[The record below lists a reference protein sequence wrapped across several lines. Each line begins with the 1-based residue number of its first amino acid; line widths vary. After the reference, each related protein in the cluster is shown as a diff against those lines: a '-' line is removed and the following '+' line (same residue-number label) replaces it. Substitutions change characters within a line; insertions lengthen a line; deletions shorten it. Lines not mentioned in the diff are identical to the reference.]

1 MAKVTLKTLADMK
14 QSGEK
19 FTSLT
24 AYDAT
29 LAHLVSSQ
37 GVEVILVGDSLGN
50 VIQGKNSTVP
60 VTVDDMCYHT
70 RCVTRAAHDAMIMV
84 DLPFASYAT
93 KEQAVANAAKIMQA
107 GAEVVKL
114 EGEGW
119 LPPIVAHLRQQGI
132 PVCVHMGLTP
142 QFVNVF
148 GGYKVQGRE
157 QERANSMIQAAIDLQ
172 ASGAAMLLLECVPSD
187 LAREITKA
195 VDIPVIGIGA
205 GNATDGQILVVH
217 DMLHLTPGRKPKFVK
232 NYMAGA
238 ASPQEAVAQ
247 YVAEVK
253 EGTFPA
259 PEHSFN

>member
-1 MAKVTLKTLADMK
+1 MAKVTLKTLAEMK

-29 LAHLVSSQ
+29 FAHLVSTQ

-50 VIQGKNSTVP
+50 VIQGNSSTVP

-70 RCVTRAAHDAMIMV
+70 RCVVRAAHDSMIMA

-93 KEQAVANAAKIMQA
+93 EEQAVISAAKIMQA

-119 LPPIVAHLRQQGI
+119 LPPIVTRLRQQGI

-157 QERANSMIQAAIDLQ
+157 QERANSMIQAAIELQ
-172 ASGAAMLLLECVPSD
+172 AAGAAMLLLECVPND
-187 LAREITKA
+187 LAREITNA
-195 VDIPVIGIGA
+195 VEIPVIGIGA
-205 GNATDGQILVVH
+205 GDGTDGQILVIH

-232 NYMAGA
+232 NYMRDST
-238 ASPQEAVAQ
+238 SPQEAVAR

-253 EGTFPA
+253 DGTFPGS
-259 PEHSFN
+259 EHSFN

>member
-29 LAHLVSSQ
+29 LAHLVSTQ

-50 VIQGKNSTVP
+50 VIQGKSSTVP

-70 RCVTRAAHDAMIMV
+70 RCVATAAHDSMIMV

-93 KEQAVANAAKIMQA
+93 EEQALVSAARIMQA

-119 LPPIVAHLRQQGI
+119 LPPIVTRLKQQGI
-132 PVCVHMGLTP
+132 PVCIHMGLTP

-157 QERANSMIQAAIDLQ
+157 EERANSMIQAAIDLQ
-172 ASGAAMLLLECVPSD
+172 AAGAAMLLLECVPSD

-195 VDIPVIGIGA
+195 VEIPVIGIGA
-205 GNATDGQILVVH
+205 GDATDGQVLVIH
-217 DMLHLTPGRKPKFVK
+217 DMLHLTPGHKPKFVK
-232 NYMAGA
+232 NYMKGS

-253 EGTFPA
+253 DGTFPGQ
-259 PEHSFN
+259 EHSFD

>member
-29 LAHLVSSQ
+29 LAHLVSTQ

-50 VIQGKNSTVP
+50 VIQGKSSTVP

-70 RCVTRAAHDAMIMV
+70 RCVAQAAHDAMIMV

-93 KEQAVANAAKIMQA
+93 EEQALINASRVMQA
-107 GAEVVKL
+107 GAEIVKI

-119 LPPIVAHLRQQGI
+119 LPPIVTRLKQQGI

-157 QERANSMIQAAIDLQ
+157 EEKANSMIKAALDLQ
-172 ASGAAMLLLECVPSD
+172 AAGADLLLLECVPSD
-187 LAREITKA
+187 LAREITHA
-195 VDIPVIGIGA
+195 VKIPVIGIGA
-205 GNATDGQILVVH
+205 GNSTDGQVLVIH
-217 DMLHLTPGRKPKFVK
+217 DMLNLTPGRKPKFVK
-232 NYMAGA
+232 NFMENS

-247 YVAEVK
+247 YVTEVK
-253 EGTFPA
+253 DSSFPGQ
-259 PEHSFN
+259 EHSFD

>member
-1 MAKVTLKTLADMK
+1 MAKVTLKTLAGMK

-24 AYDAT
+24 AYDST
-29 LAHLVSSQ
+29 FSNLASSS

-50 VIQGKNSTVP
+50 VVQGQSSTVP

-70 RCVTRAAHDAMIMV
+70 RCVASTAGDAMVMA

-93 KEQAVANAAKIMQA
+93 EEQALMNAAQLMRA
-107 GAEVVKL
+107 GAEIIKI

-119 LPPIVAHLRQQGI
+119 LPPIVTRLKQQGI

-142 QFVNVF
+142 QFVNVL
-148 GGYKVQGRE
+148 GGYRVQGRE
-157 QERANSMIQAAIDLQ
+157 EDKANNMIRAAMDLQ
-172 ASGAAMLLLECVPSD
+172 EAGAAMLLLECVPAD

-195 VDIPVIGIGA
+195 VSIPVIGIGA
-205 GNATDGQILVVH
+205 GVDTDAQVLVVY
-217 DMLHLTPGRKPKFVK
+217 DMLNLTVGRKPKFVK
-232 NYMAGA
+232 NFMANGET
-238 ASPQEAVAQ
+238 PQQAVAN

-253 EGTFPA
+253 AGSFPA
-259 PEHSFN
+259 EEHIFQ